1 MHIQKTSS
9 PLRRPLTTPSFQET
23 PSEQAPSSDTFTFS
37 GGDNTGWKVAGM
49 TVMLAS
55 VPMAIAA
62 RSAAV
67 GAVGVLAGI
76 GLMFG
81 PDS

>member
-9 PLRRPLTTPSFQET
+9 PLRRPQTTPSFHKTSSDHPQ
-23 PSEQAPSSDTFTFS
+23 SSDTFTFS
-37 GGDNTGWKVAGM
+37 GGGNAGWKVAGI

-67 GAVGVLAGI
+67 GAVGVLTGI